1 MGNCGVH
8 KDDKNPQM
16 VSFRPETHWRKN
28 LKKKKDL
35 LIKLKLVFM
44 QFDIVKM
51 KLYKYYPNP

>member
-28 LKKKKDL
+28 FKKR
-35 LIKLKLVFM
+35 FT
-44 QFDIVKM
+44 
-51 KLYKYYPNP
+51 Y

>member
-8 KDDKNPQM
+8 KDDKTPQM
-16 VSFRPETHWRKN
+16 VVSFRPETHWEKN
-28 LKKKKDL
+28 LKKDL

-51 KLYKYYPNP
+51 KLYKYYPKP